1 MTGREACVR
10 KATDGRV
17 CQCVVRG
24 RGPPLLFLT
33 LQHPVDKRPKV
44 HLDGVEFTLKYRD
57 GVWKVVAKLGTGLVN
72 PNRCKVALLRRV
84 RGAMGNL
91 RDIGDTWSGDP
102 ASG

>member
-1 MTGREACVR
+1 
-10 KATDGRV
+10 
-17 CQCVVRG
+17 
-24 RGPPLLFLT
+24 

-72 PNRCKVALLRRV
+72 RNHCKMALLGRV

-91 RDIGDTWSGDP
+91 RDIGDTWPGDP
-102 ASG
+102 ASGLTEIAAAPGGLRDAPIS